1 MPHTSS
7 TAVEIRE
14 LSSPTDLQQLTHVFD
29 DVWHPDPGNRPVS
42 VDMLRALSHAGNYVA
57 GAYVGDRLAG
67 GSVGFFSAPVGRSL
81 HSHITG
87 VSRIGRGHNVGHA
100 LKMHQREW
108 ALARG
113 LQTITW
119 TFDPL
124 VARNAYFN
132 LTKVGAVPVAY
143 HRDFYGEP
151 AHEMAGG
158 DESDRLLVSWSLESS
173 APEASTDTVDAL
185 LRDGARLAIEADG
198 ADPRPV
204 TDLGAGSVV
213 IVPVPRD
220 IESMRRTHPVTA
232 ARWRSAL
239 RMALAPFFGP
249 ADADL
254 GQTEAQADAPT
265 TRFLRSGHYVVN
277 PVHG

>member
-1 MPHTSS
+1 MPHTS
-7 TAVEIRE
+7 TAVEIHE
-14 LSSPTDLQQLTHVFD
+14 LSSPADLQQLTHVFD

-67 GSVGFFSAPVGRSL
+67 GSVGFFAAPVGHTL

-108 ALARG
+108 AVARG

-132 LTKVGAVPVAY
+132 VAKLGAVPVAY
-143 HRDFYGEP
+143 HRDFYGEL
-151 AHEMAGG
+151 ADELAGG
-158 DESDRLLVSWSLESS
+158 DESDRLLVSWSLGSP
-173 APEASTDTVDAL
+173 APPAPADTADDL
-185 LRDGARLAIEADG
+185 LGAGARLGIDVVEG
-198 ADPRPV
+198 EPRAV
-204 TDLGAGSVV
+204 TDIGSGSAVV
-213 IVPVPRD
+213 IPVPRD
-220 IESMRRTHPVTA
+220 IEAMRRTHPVVA
-232 ARWRSAL
+232 ARWRIAL
-239 RMALAPFFGP
+239 RAALAPLLDP
-249 ADADL
+249 AGTRRAI
-254 GQTEAQADAPT
+254 
-265 TRFLRSGHYVVN
+265 RFLRSGHYVVE
-277 PVHG
+277 PTGD

>member
-1 MPHTSS
+1 
-7 TAVEIRE
+7 
-14 LSSPTDLQQLTHVFD
+14 

-67 GSVGFFSAPVGRSL
+67 GSVGFFAAPVGHTL

-108 ALARG
+108 AVARG

-132 LTKVGAVPVAY
+132 VAKLGAVPVAY
-143 HRDFYGEP
+143 HRDFYGE
-151 AHEMAGG
+151 
-158 DESDRLLVSWSLESS
+158 
-173 APEASTDTVDAL
+173 
-185 LRDGARLAIEADG
+185 LA
-198 ADPRPV
+198 
-204 TDLGAGSVV
+204 
-213 IVPVPRD
+213 
-220 IESMRRTHPVTA
+220 
-232 ARWRSAL
+232 
-239 RMALAPFFGP
+239 
-249 ADADL
+249 
-254 GQTEAQADAPT
+254 
-265 TRFLRSGHYVVN
+265 
-277 PVHG
+277 